1 MRNKNI
7 CASRPQQF
15 ATTSFAFWCS
25 SEITYWPFCRKYR
38 LKVARRKNDLTSRSF
53 FTDKIRRKIKS
64 SVYEQ
69 QIFCL
74 IMEQANHQLIF
85 FSLKKM
91 IYKTYIPP
99 NEFHTEGHNNLLKC
113 FSSIFFVVSASDH
126 LSILF
131 FFKSQCFFS
140 GFFVYFLFYYVSIA
154 FQGVKKFPQIKCRS
168 FSTAQLFV
176 QFFLL
181 IH

>member
-74 IMEQANHQLIF
+74 IMEQSESPTKFCF
-85 FSLKKM
+85 FKKM

-113 FSSIFFVVSASDH
+113 FSSIFFVVSAGDH

-131 FFKSQCFFS
+131 FKISMFFFRFFRL
-140 GFFVYFLFYYVSIA
+140 FFVLLCLNSIP
-154 FQGVKKFPQIKCRS
+154 GS
-168 FSTAQLFV
+168 
-176 QFFLL
+176 
-181 IH
+181 

>member
-74 IMEQANHQLIF
+74 IMEQSESSTIF
-85 FSLKKM
+85 FFRKKWFT
-91 IYKTYIPP
+91 KHTYHQMNFTQKDTTICW
-99 NEFHTEGHNNLLKC
+99 NVSVQ
-113 FSSIFFVVSASDH
+113 SSSFLRVITYQYC
-126 LSILF
+126 
-131 FFKSQCFFS
+131 FFKISMFFS
-140 GFFVYFLFYYVSIA
+140 
-154 FQGVKKFPQIKCRS
+154 QIFS
-168 FSTAQLFV
+168 FIFCFIMSQ
-176 QFFLL
+176 
-181 IH
+181 